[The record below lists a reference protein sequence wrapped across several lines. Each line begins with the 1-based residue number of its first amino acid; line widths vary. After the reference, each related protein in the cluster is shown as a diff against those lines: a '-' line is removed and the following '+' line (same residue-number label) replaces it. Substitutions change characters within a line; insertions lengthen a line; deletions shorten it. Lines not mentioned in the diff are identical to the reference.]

1 MIWFRYAAA
10 PDGPRLAI
18 RVDKALLQYKKPVDR
33 PLFSITLRDAWGEP
47 LEPTVD
53 TPPAHFDKALGV
65 FQAGHTVYLK
75 TPINKLSEGQ

>member
-1 MIWFRYAAA
+1 M
-10 PDGPRLAI
+10 AI

-33 PLFSITLRDAWGEP
+33 PLFSIAIRDPWGEA

-53 TPPAHFDKALGV
+53 TPPCHFDKGLGV

-75 TPINKLSEGQ
+75 TPINKLPEGE